1 MRFLAENEPLGV
13 VMSVS
18 VKSEESVT
26 STSISPPCFLITMLC
41 GRYLAFEA
49 ELIQGVLTH
58 EDVGC
63 LQVPVVQGITYRVVD
78 LTTRL
83 NLASERLWDE
93 TDVVLLADG
102 TRRGSVRVQKVH
114 GILEIQRSQV
124 LPLPAQFHGP
134 ERRWYR
140 GMILFDRSV
149 ALVLNTAWVLEE
161 LMDEAAPR
169 TASPGTESIVGL
181 QGATQDKNQA
191 C

>member
-1 MRFLAENEPLGV
+1 
-13 VMSVS
+13 MSVA

-26 STSISPPCFLITMLC
+26 STSISPSCFLIAMLC

-63 LQVPVVQGITYRVVD
+63 LQDPVVQGITYRVVD
-78 LTTRL
+78 LITRL
-83 NLASERLWDE
+83 HLASERLSDG

-102 TRRGSVRVQKVH
+102 MRRGSVRVQKVH

-124 LPLPAQFHGP
+124 LPLPAQFYGP

-161 LMDEAAPR
+161 PMDEAAPR
-169 TASPGTESIVGL
+169 TASQGTESIVAL
-181 QGATQDKNQA
+181 QGTTQDKNQA